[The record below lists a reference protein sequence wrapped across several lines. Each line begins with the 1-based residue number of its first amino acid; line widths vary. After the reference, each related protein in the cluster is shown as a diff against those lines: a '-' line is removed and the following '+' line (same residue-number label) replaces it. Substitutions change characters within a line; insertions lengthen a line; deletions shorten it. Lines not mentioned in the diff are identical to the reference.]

1 MCRFGLGRSSS
12 GGRRRAP
19 TATGRLRSGP
29 GGSGDGSSRRGRMCW
44 IASVCC
50 CTAENCWEALDGVAE
65 QPSLGDGG
73 VEKACL
79 VDVLH
84 LCQVE
89 PEMALLDHHGGHRL
103 PRDRAVTFVARR
115 AKSVAVRSSCNNP
128 GSVLPRAP
136 VERLGLVNLQDSHGV
151 QGGGCLA
158 RSTVS
163 FGHESGCQLTGLGR
177 ETRTVPP
184 SGGVSWAQVPATALS
199 TWGMPAYPLA
209 TPPSRVV
216 RTEEADERLLAVKG
230 AIHELVSS
238 SCTSGKK
245 GTGAGR
251 GCEPRPAP
259 RNKSSSREGSGLG
272 GLLTSSPMLTAAR
285 ASMAV
290 SSGPVRLVATTPEG
304 AAPTA
309 PFILRG
315 REPIPPMLRIDILS
329 TDGAPNEMLGAP
341 WDRPAKSPGNRTGC
355 SLREE

>member
-1 MCRFGLGRSSS
+1 M
-12 GGRRRAP
+12 
-19 TATGRLRSGP
+19 
-29 GGSGDGSSRRGRMCW
+29 DGASRRGRMCW

-50 CTAENCWEALDGVAE
+50 CTAENCW
-65 QPSLGDGG
+65 
-73 VEKACL
+73 
-79 VDVLH
+79 
-84 LCQVE
+84 
-89 PEMALLDHHGGHRL
+89 
-103 PRDRAVTFVARR
+103 
-115 AKSVAVRSSCNNP
+115 AKP
-128 GSVLPRAP
+128 
-136 VERLGLVNLQDSHGV
+136 
-151 QGGGCLA
+151 
-158 RSTVS
+158 STVS
-163 FGHESGCQLTGLGR
+163 PNSPSWEMGASRKRALSTSFISARLSQRCSGT
-177 ETRTVPP
+177 
-184 SGGVSWAQVPATALS
+184 ATALS

-259 RNKSSSREGSGLG
+259 RNQSSSREGSGLG

-290 SSGPVRLVATTPEG
+290 SSGSDAAVATTPEG
-304 AAPTA
+304 GSPTA
-309 PFILRG
+309 PSST
-315 REPIPPMLRIDILS
+315 EDVNPSPDAAIDILS